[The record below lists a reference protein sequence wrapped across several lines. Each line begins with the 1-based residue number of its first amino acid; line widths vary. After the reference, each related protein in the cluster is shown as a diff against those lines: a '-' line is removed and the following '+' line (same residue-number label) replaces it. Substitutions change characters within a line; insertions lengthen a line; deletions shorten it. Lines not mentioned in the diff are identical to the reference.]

1 MVDQVT
7 FRLKK
12 IERFDWDQLTKT
24 QKSVF
29 FDSIINFPLTGSESE
44 RFGFVKCQEMRDEGI
59 FGYFTN
65 ESYGSRHRYNSK
77 KIEEPYIDTPFE
89 DLFVI
94 ILARLD
100 LCLIQN
106 KKFPSLNLTM
116 SQVYNKLDTAFE
128 IVFKECGITYH
139 GMDDL
144 IAYVPKQKFIEIF
157 DTCNV
162 VSLKVGQ
169 LKGKSV
175 PTDFKIFNP
184 HVEKDEIVRGVLDD
198 SFKTANYVKIEGT
211 NSGGLQESKYHKAFL
226 ETGEPELLEFFDEKS
241 SNKKLLSKQIGP
253 TLKLDIDIES
263 PKVQDIEKEIDRHF
277 FYSDINFTNSK
288 RKPVQTKINIWGSDG
303 K

>member
-1 MVDQVT
+1 MADQVN

-12 IERFDWDQLTKT
+12 IKRFDWGQLTKI
-24 QKSVF
+24 QKKVF
-29 FDSIINFPLTGSESE
+29 FDSIVNFPLTGSEPE
-44 RFGFVKCQEMRDEGI
+44 RFGFVKCQEMRDGGI

-65 ESYGSRHRYNSK
+65 ESYGSRHRYDSK
-77 KIEEPYIDTPFE
+77 KIEEHYIDTPFE

-94 ILARLD
+94 ILARLG
-100 LCLIQN
+100 LCLIQS
-106 KKFPSLNLTM
+106 KKFPGLNLTM
-116 SQVYNKLDTAFE
+116 PQVYNKLDMAFE
-128 IVFKECGITYH
+128 AVFKECDITYH

-184 HVEKDEIVRGVLDD
+184 HVDKDKIVRGVLDD
-198 SFKTANYVKIEGT
+198 SFNTANVVKLEAT
-211 NSGGLQESKYHKAFL
+211 DSGGLQESKYHKAFL
-226 ETGEPELLEFFDEKS
+226 ETGDPELLEYFDEKS

-253 TLKLDIDIES
+253 TLKLDINVES

-277 FYSDINFTNSK
+277 SYSDLNFTNSK
-288 RKPVQTKINIWGSDG
+288 RKPPQAKLNMWSADG